1 MSAVDE
7 RHVTIGEAARLT
19 GISAKMIRHYE
30 ETGLLAPAG
39 RTGSNYR
46 VYCENDLHSLRF
58 VRRARDLGF
67 SMAEIAELLALWRD
81 RKRASAD
88 VKAVALAHV
97 AQLHRRIAE
106 LESMART
113 LADLAE
119 RCCGDDRPDCPILDD
134 LAAGARGGGGDRSRS

>member
-30 ETGLLAPAG
+30 ETGLLEPAG

-46 VYCENDLHSLRF
+46 VYCESELHSLRF

-97 AQLHRRIAE
+97 EQLRRRIAE

-113 LADLAE
+113 LTGLAE
-119 RCCGDDRPDCPILDD
+119 NCCGDDRPNCPILDD
-134 LAAGARGGGGDRSRS
+134 LASGARDSVKEKS